1 MDIISK
7 ILNYLKKRQKLVNNV
22 CVLFFVVALLFSIGF
37 TLYYRGL
44 HEDQISSMHQTA
56 ISNEALTSQNTEL
69 NEEVIELKNKI
80 TEYESKIEQLQTELE
95 TEQQKNAQ
103 LLKNAACSVTYPDKQ
118 YLQAT
123 YVWNYLKNEI
133 SLNDYVAAGV
143 LGNIMTEVGGQTLD
157 ISKYSC
163 RESNGGTYYGMCQWA
178 GPRKE
183 RLLNDF
189 GRSLEDQCR
198 FLKVELFEIIPE
210 NNSFYDLQDEQEAA
224 LYFAKKYERCATWSY
239 SKRQVNATKALQY
252 FTSTAE

>member
-7 ILNYLKKRQKLVNNV
+7 ILNYLKKRQKLVNSA
-22 CVLFFVVALLFSIGF
+22 CALFFALSLLFCIVM
-37 TLYYRGL
+37 TMYYRGAQ
-44 HEDQISSMHQTA
+44 EKNVSSMHQTA
-56 ISNEALTSQNTEL
+56 ISNEALTSQNAEL
-69 NEEVIELKNKI
+69 NEKVFELQAKVDEYELKIELLEADLKA
-80 TEYESKIEQLQTELE
+80 EQLAT
-95 TEQQKNAQ
+95 QK
-103 LLKNAACSVTYPDKQ
+103 LLSEAASSVTYPDKD
-118 YLQAT
+118 YIQAK
-123 YVWNYLKNEI
+123 YVWNYLKIEI
-133 SLNDYVAAGV
+133 GLNDYVAAGI

-163 RESNGGTYYGMCQWA
+163 RESNGGAYYGMCQWA

-198 FLKVELFEIIPE
+198 FLHVELFEIIPE

-239 SKRQVNATKALQY
+239 SKRQVSATKALQY
-252 FTSTAE
+252 FTGTEE

>member
-7 ILNYLKKRQKLVNNV
+7 IRNYLKKRQKLINNV
-22 CVLFFVVALLFSIGF
+22 MVLALVVALVITIGF
-37 TLYYRGL
+37 TLYYKGL
-44 HEDQISSMHQTA
+44 HQENASSMHQTA
-56 ISNEALTSQNTEL
+56 ISNEALTSQNAEL
-69 NEEVIELKNKI
+69 NEEVIELKDKV
-80 TEYESKIEQLQTELE
+80 TDYELKIEQLEADLKA
-95 TEQQKNAQ
+95 EQLKSQQ
-103 LLKNAACSVTYPDKQ
+103 LLKNAASSVTYPDKE

-133 SLNDYVAAGV
+133 GLNDYVAAGIM
-143 LGNIMTEVGGQTLD
+143 GNIMTEVGGQTLD
-157 ISKYSC
+157 ISRYSC

-189 GRSLEDQCR
+189 GRSLEDQCE
-198 FLKVELFEIIPE
+198 FLHVELFEVIPE

-239 SKRQVNATKALQY
+239 SKRQVSATKALQY
-252 FTSTAE
+252 FTGTAE